1 MVKIEWYRSLNLQ
14 SLSEDTI
21 RAEFIR
27 TLIDSNR
34 DHKFFVDWVKVKGS
48 VAEQRQALATLS
60 GILPRPDRKQALKD
74 VIQRDPSVIPVIPL
88 LVAWRLNDDHGRVL
102 SDDERE
108 GLKAIEYDFSKRTT
122 ISATEAAKI
131 ADFCE
136 ATGLLGAFEGLT
148 DLLPYYIGVEVG
160 MDTNA
165 RKNRSGKFMEDRI
178 EPLAQDLAK
187 KHGWRLFRQRK
198 FSSLKAEGIDTPPGL
213 ENRKFDLTFVRP
225 DRKISMEINYFD
237 QLGSKP
243 QEVVDSYIQRGG
255 ESQRAGWEFV
265 WVTDGPCWKVDP
277 PQLQKGFGA
286 MDAVMNLSFCKRGV
300 LEAMLTP
307 SR

>member
-1 MVKIEWYRSLNLQ
+1 MVRTDWYRRLNLP
-14 SLSEDTI
+14 SLTEKAI
-21 RAEFIR
+21 RKEFVR

-34 DHKFFVDWVKVKGS
+34 DHKFFVDWEKVKGS
-48 VAEQRQALATLS
+48 VSEHRHALTTLNS
-60 GILPRPDRKQALKD
+60 ILTKVDRRAALKD
-74 VIQRDPSVIPVIPL
+74 TLLRDPSVIPVIPL
-88 LVAWRLNDDHGRVL
+88 LVAWRLHDDTGMVL
-102 SDDERE
+102 SDDEHD
-108 GLKAIEYDFSKRTT
+108 GLKAIEYDFSSRSA
-122 ISATEAAKI
+122 ISTAEAAKI

-136 ATGLLGAFEGLT
+136 ASGLLGALEGLT
-148 DLLPYYIGVEVG
+148 DLLPYYMGVEVG

-178 EPLAQDLAK
+178 EPLAQDLAR

-198 FSSLKAEGIDTPPGL
+198 FSSLKADGIDIPPGL
-213 ENRKFDLTFVRP
+213 KDRKFDLAFVRS
-225 DRKISMEINYFD
+225 DRKISVEINYFD

-286 MDAVMNLSFCKRGV
+286 MDAVLNLSFCKRGV
-300 LEAMLTP
+300 LEAMLSP
-307 SR
+307 Q